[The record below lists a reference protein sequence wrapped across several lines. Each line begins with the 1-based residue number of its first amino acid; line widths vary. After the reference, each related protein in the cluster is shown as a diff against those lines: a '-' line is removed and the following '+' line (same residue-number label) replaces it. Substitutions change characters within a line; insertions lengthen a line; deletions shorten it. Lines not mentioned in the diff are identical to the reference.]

1 MGLSVGLPRMTE
13 HPGERRDFLPRFV
26 RALEGLGASEVVL
39 EEGYG
44 AGVGFTPQ
52 DYLEGTEATRFG
64 EHDGCLDQ
72 EVVVVLRC
80 PPEDALK
87 RLRPG
92 TILVTMLHFA
102 TRPSRNELLR
112 TMGVRAVSL
121 DSVTDDRGRRMVEN
135 LELTAWTG
143 VAEAFRHL
151 ALGWGLFAVPG
162 RPPIRVTL
170 LGAGAL
176 GAHAVRAASR
186 YGDHELRDA
195 LHHAGVP
202 GVEVAVVDQDLSWHE
217 DYMLQRLRAT
227 DLLIDATLRRDLS
240 VPVIPN
246 AWLQVLPAHA
256 TLLDLAADPYD
267 LARRPPAIKGIEG
280 IPSGS
285 VERFAFET
293 DDPAWEEPGDAVDTT
308 WRRRTLSCNA
318 WPGLRPRESME
329 RYGEQMETVME
340 VVLGRPIDGWD
351 RGSAHHGERAV
362 ARGEL
367 ERWLGQH
374 GR

>member
-26 RALEGLGASEVVL
+26 RALEGLGASAVAL

-44 AGVGFTPQ
+44 SEMGLAPE
-52 DYLEGTEATRFG
+52 DYLDGTDGTRFA
-64 EHDGCLDQ
+64 DRDACLDQ
-72 EVVVVLRC
+72 DVVVVLRC

-92 TILVTMLHFA
+92 AILVSMLHYA
-102 TRPSRNELLR
+102 TRPSRNELLG
-112 TMGVRAVSL
+112 TLGVRAVSL

-135 LELTAWTG
+135 LELTAWSG
-143 VAEAFRHL
+143 VAEAFRQL

-176 GAHAVRAASR
+176 GAHAVHAATR

-202 GVEVAVVDQDLSWHE
+202 GVEVAVVDHDLSWHE
-217 DYMLQRLRAT
+217 DYMLQRLRGT
-227 DLLIDATLRRDLS
+227 DLLIDATLRRDPT
-240 VPVIPN
+240 VAVIPN
-246 AWLQVLPAHA
+246 AWLHVLPAHA

-267 LARRPPAIKGIEG
+267 LTLRPPVIKGIEG
-280 IPSGS
+280 IPQGS
-285 VERFAFET
+285 VERFVFEP
-293 DDPAWEEPGDAVDTT
+293 DDPAWGDLGDAVDTT
-308 WRRRTLSCNA
+308 CRRCALSCNA
-318 WPGLRPRESME
+318 WPGLRPRDSMK
-329 RYGEQMETVME
+329 RYGEQVETVME

-351 RGSAHHGERAV
+351 RGGARHGERAV

-367 ERWLGQH
+367 GRWQARH